1 MSSLSPSRSGL
12 RVLTLWRSMYLVGR
26 RRPVRMGSWVVEEG
40 RDQDQSC
47 PTCEEGIQQTLF
59 VTLDQLTYIGTSA
72 RPVSEDE
79 EC

>member
-1 MSSLSPSRSGL
+1 M
-12 RVLTLWRSMYLVGR
+12 
-26 RRPVRMGSWVVEEG
+26 RMGSWVVEEG